1 MSRVFA
7 APRSQSWTMTRHV
20 TSDAIQEV
28 QWLSR
33 LSNHIYLHGKDLFRN
48 LWFDASPIWNEMY
61 LKEKKI
67 LSKTKVV
74 CNPKHALALRLKVLM
89 LIMILKCT
97 CSNVP
102 KNLLIIC
109 PHPPHTPPLTTEP
122 YCSRVS
128 RLLHARRIRVTSLPL
143 RKIRDCSESA
153 FPTTIS

>member
-1 MSRVFA
+1 
-7 APRSQSWTMTRHV
+7 
-20 TSDAIQEV
+20 
-28 QWLSR
+28 
-33 LSNHIYLHGKDLFRN
+33 
-48 LWFDASPIWNEMY
+48 MY

-74 CNPKHALALRLKVLM
+74 CNPKHALALRLRVLM

-128 RLLHARRIRVTSLPL
+128 RLLHTRRIRVTSLPL

-153 FPTTIS
+153 FRTTILVRLSECNDEVKHHLIGCHLSKEVLGENELILARTGLFHLAQEDKQKNVDLL